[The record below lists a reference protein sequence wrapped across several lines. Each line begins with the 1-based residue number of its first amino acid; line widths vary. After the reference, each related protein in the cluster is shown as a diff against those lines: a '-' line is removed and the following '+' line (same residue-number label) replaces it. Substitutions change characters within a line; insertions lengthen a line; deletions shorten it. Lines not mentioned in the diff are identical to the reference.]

1 MIHGFLFSGLT
12 ETQYTSACNA
22 AGIGS
27 EGARTFDT
35 GKFQETLMIV
45 PINETCSKIQGQY
58 YLILN

>member
-1 MIHGFLFSGLT
+1 MIHGFLSSVLT

-27 EGARTFDT
+27 EGARTFDS

-45 PINETCSKIQGQY
+45 SINETCSKIQGQS